1 MLTEIKTIP
10 ETFFVARPNLFSRKY
25 YFRLENKKN
34 VMDDFVQS
42 NIHGI
47 ENRTRYIMSCCIH
60 CFAEIT
66 ATYCGMSEDNCHPLW
81 RIRRFQWWG
90 FVTFSIMESRPEKD
104 SKFIKK
110 RPQHGCFLVNI
121 AKFSRTPI
129 LMNISKP
136 VTNFFRNDMYRL
148 IADTDSDLA
157 L

>member
-66 ATYCGMSEDNCHPLW
+66 ATYCGMSEDNCDPLW
-81 RIRRFQWWG
+81 RIRRFQ
-90 FVTFSIMESRPEKD
+90 
-104 SKFIKK
+104 
-110 RPQHGCFLVNI
+110 
-121 AKFSRTPI
+121 
-129 LMNISKP
+129 
-136 VTNFFRNDMYRL
+136 
-148 IADTDSDLA
+148 
-157 L
+157 